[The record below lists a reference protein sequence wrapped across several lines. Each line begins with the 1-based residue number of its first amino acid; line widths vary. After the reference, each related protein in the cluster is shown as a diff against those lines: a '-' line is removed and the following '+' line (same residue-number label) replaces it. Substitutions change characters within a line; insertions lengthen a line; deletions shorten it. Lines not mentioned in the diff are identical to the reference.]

1 MYPGSFVTLLL
12 QWAGLPWFTRSVAA
26 AIEGNWN
33 NLNLMKKY
41 ISHSFWSCLSIG
53 AFLLAALTA
62 KAQLQYPPGNFDV
75 EISFACNCT
84 CFCDTNMVDTNNPI
98 SVFLAANPPTYVY
111 ATSAVAPKGQV
122 VPPHWTEFLP
132 LDYPPYDPQAYNLSN
147 PGSSH
152 PWDPEGWTET
162 LSTLGG
168 YTYTWY
174 NSTVWLPVTYSPG
187 YPLDFQFTFN
197 FYATNLP
204 PDNPI
209 AHPNGILPVQPQPP
223 MSPMT
228 TTNEPYPQDVNVTMK
243 LANGEYYYMEQQLVV
258 GYYPLEDYPPTY
270 DTPVYYQETNG
281 LLTISLYCTNGAMTN
296 ILMVSGAQI
305 TATLLPNN
313 IPAPLN
319 QNVGFQSPADDLFV
333 NWPWPLTPLDMAENP
348 PNLGNSPGAAGT
360 VQASLSISGSTVL
373 SNIPLLVRA
382 DRAYEITVAYSL
394 TNCIGGNSYYVA
406 TITND
411 TGLVPPCTNLAIAL
425 YTSVC
430 SICET
435 STPPPNTYC
444 WVTNIGYV
452 DMMGTPDDP
461 PGITMWAYGDYN
473 TFSANLTGLALSG
486 LPWPPVPFQLPVLLV
501 NVNSATFE
509 KWATESLGLN
519 AAYEYFSSPV
529 LYPVIENCNQIN
541 NLSNDFVM
549 CPTNPAVVEGTIT
562 LNGCVDTNYFN
573 GVAALSVLE
582 FAVYSNGLPCDPIN
596 SPYTVFTSGDPIDL
610 TLQNVT
616 TIQAT
621 NGASASSPFNN
632 GGGKA
637 ITEFD
642 NPGGFSAQNNYTGQY
657 SLKLAGLQSQ
667 PSVWS
672 VNDLHLVFGS
682 PVNLDYHV
690 VETNASYTNVNI
702 SCGATVTNN
711 IALCFGLVTIG
722 VTNLYPSSAT
732 FLTGSLQVSGTGSDS
747 GSGYTVGPIT
757 KNFNF
762 TVSAGAN
769 FANVQLFLPA
779 GNYQWTGTANT
790 LSTSDNLDVTNYF
803 TVTCC
808 TNPCQ
813 LVVDCPTNKAVSCA
827 TNWTF
832 DLPTVHTNCCG
843 TNYSI
848 SIFGN
853 DVTTSNGP
861 CSTTNTRTWLIT
873 DCNGHT
879 SFCSQTVTVAP
890 PSSYTLTLQ
899 PGTIH
904 LIANQLNH
912 TGGNSANLLFPNN
925 GSRDG
930 EQLLFYGCATN
941 TTYIFDSAS
950 PSGFDDSGG
959 SPLATAPTLSPG
971 QGVFYFNNSGSP
983 ETVTFTG
990 TPVCPP
996 LPVPLCPC
1004 GIETLV
1010 SYELDCL
1017 GTYEGITG
1025 FPPQQGVQVRRWNGS
1040 GYTVN
1045 TFNNGAWT
1053 LGTPVLNVGEAA
1065 FILIPCPINP
1075 TNPLPVI
1082 NIGTLSGT
1090 TVAATFNLG
1099 AGNGT
1104 FTFSNNA
1111 WSESGG
1117 NYNYTLQTS
1126 TNLLS
1131 TNWITV
1137 CNAIPTIGYT
1147 FTNVGPINFY
1157 RLQLQT
1163 NQ

>member
-1 MYPGSFVTLLL
+1 
-12 QWAGLPWFTRSVAA
+12 
-26 AIEGNWN
+26 
-33 NLNLMKKY
+33 MKKY

-132 LDYPPYDPQAYNLSN
+132 LDYPPYDPQAYNLSH

-174 NSTVWLPVTYSPG
+174 NSTVWLPVTYNPG

-204 PDNPI
+204 PYGTP
-209 AHPNGILPVQPQPP
+209 PGILPVQPQPP
-223 MSPMT
+223 VSPMT

-258 GYYPLEDYPPTY
+258 GYYPLEDDFNPPTTPTY

-296 ILMVSGAQI
+296 ILMISGAQI

-621 NGASASSPFNN
+621 GGASASSPFNN

-642 NPGGFSAQNNYTGQY
+642 NLGGFAAQNNYTGNY

-672 VNDLHLVFGS
+672 VNDLHLVFGGL
-682 PVNLDYHV
+682 VNLDYHV

-762 TVSAGAN
+762 TVLAGAN

-803 TVTCC
+803 TVKCC

-861 CSTTNTRTWLIT
+861 CSTTNTRMWLIT
-873 DCNGHT
+873 DCSGETN
-879 SFCSQTVTVAP
+879 FCSQTVTVSP
-890 PSSYTLTLQ
+890 PSSYSITF
-899 PGTIH
+899 PAGVFE
-904 LIANQLNH
+904 LIANQLD
-912 TGGNSANLLFPNN
+912 N
-925 GSRDG
+925 GSG
-930 EQLLFYGCATN
+930 NKISTLLSSLPNHSTVAEWNCA
-941 TTYIFDSAS
+941 SAS
-950 PSGFDDSGG
+950 LVTSTKNAGTWSTDYT
-959 SPLATAPTLSPG
+959 LAPG
-971 QGVFYFNNSGSP
+971 QGAFVKSASIV
-983 ETVTFTG
+983 TVTFSG

-996 LPVPLCPC
+996 STNTLCPC
-1004 GIETLV
+1004 GTESLL
-1010 SYELDCL
+1010 SYGLDCP
-1017 GTYEGITG
+1017 GTYEDITG
-1025 FPPQQGVQVRRWNGS
+1025 LQPQEGSTVRRWNGS
-1040 GYTVN
+1040 GYTFN
-1045 TFNNGAWT
+1045 TFTGGAWT
-1053 LGTPVLNVGEAA
+1053 LGAPVLNVGEAA
-1065 FILIPCPINP
+1065 YFLIPCP
-1075 TNPLPVI
+1075 TNPPVPLPWDP
-1082 NIGTLSGT
+1082 GRFGAT
-1090 TVAATFNLG
+1090 TVISFPIWD
-1099 AGNGT
+1099 GNGT
-1104 FTFSNNA
+1104 FTYSNNA
-1111 WSESGG
+1111 WSVGG
-1117 NYNYTLQTS
+1117 YNYTLQWT
-1126 TNLLS
+1126 TNLAS
-1131 TNWITV
+1131 PNWTTI
-1137 CNAIPTIGYT
+1137 CNAVPTLGYT
-1147 FTNVGPINFY
+1147 FTNAAPVSFY
-1157 RLQLQT
+1157 RLQQQT